1 MLRAVGNP
9 LTGLSDREQVVAAR
23 FAEGMTYREIGEVLF
38 IAPTTVRTHLSAI
51 YRKLGVR
58 SKVAL
63 AALLADHGGQGTGP
77 ARADGLPTD
86 ESGPPVIAV
95 IPFDNLSGDE
105 YWTRLADG
113 LSADIMV
120 DLARYRDLAVIA
132 RQTMIS
138 YKGRRDDARS
148 IGRELNADYVLEG
161 TLQAA
166 GQEVRIAVQL
176 VDAGTGVALWTARYD
191 RPAEDLFAM
200 QDSVTESVINVLGTW
215 CGKFA
220 KLGREVARRRHPA
233 NLRAY
238 DCYLLGIEACQ
249 KITPASNREAI
260 RLQSRAVELD
270 PGLARAWAALGIV
283 YSVEAFNA
291 YSPDPATSS
300 RRSKACLEQAVQ
312 LDPADSLARICLGES
327 HALYGDLKK
336 CAEENEYA
344 LSMAPNDADTLAM
357 SAGTRALVTG
367 DAQHGYELARRA
379 VRLNPHAP
387 WYHGMVGRCSFV
399 LGLYHECL
407 IAFRQVPPESPATL
421 LFLAMAHAMLGENA
435 QAAKITVR
443 LASEFPHF
451 AVEKFIRG
459 FPVTNPPALAAIREG
474 ARRAGLP

>member
-1 MLRAVGNP
+1 
-9 LTGLSDREQVVAAR
+9 
-23 FAEGMTYREIGEVLF
+23 
-38 IAPTTVRTHLSAI
+38 
-51 YRKLGVR
+51 
-58 SKVAL
+58 
-63 AALLADHGGQGTGP
+63 
-77 ARADGLPTD
+77 
-86 ESGPPVIAV
+86 
-95 IPFDNLSGDE
+95 
-105 YWTRLADG
+105 
-113 LSADIMV
+113 
-120 DLARYRDLAVIA
+120 
-132 RQTMIS
+132 
-138 YKGRRDDARS
+138 
-148 IGRELNADYVLEG
+148 
-161 TLQAA
+161 
-166 GQEVRIAVQL
+166 
-176 VDAGTGVALWTARYD
+176 
-191 RPAEDLFAM
+191 
-200 QDSVTESVINVLGTW
+200 
-215 CGKFA
+215 
-220 KLGREVARRRHPA
+220 
-233 NLRAY
+233 
-238 DCYLLGIEACQ
+238 
-249 KITPASNREAI
+249 
-260 RLQSRAVELD
+260 
-270 PGLARAWAALGIV
+270 
-283 YSVEAFNA
+283 
-291 YSPDPATSS
+291 
-300 RRSKACLEQAVQ
+300 VQ

-367 DAQHGYELARRA
+367 DAQYGYELARRA